1 MLRKTPL
8 VLRLVLFVSIFLLL
22 NHWLMRAYVS
32 FTRQPYVYEANRRG
46 FEAAMD
52 EISFLVLGDSHS
64 LSSVFTPKIPGAF
77 NFSTHGESYILTYF
91 KMRQYLGN
99 HQLDLDV
106 VVMPVSFHTFAGSR
120 IQHIDNHDLA
130 FWAQFVDFIE
140 LGIES
145 GRLDYFME
153 ERIKS
158 EFAYLGGLEEIFEVV
173 HHSRF
178 WLSDRLEAGFLHY
191 SERFSDL
198 GEDEIIKMAGNKAD
212 YHFEGVEYVDPLIV
226 KYFNLLLDLLEEEGV
241 QMVFVIF
248 PTSTEYQNAVAEYVQ
263 IEDHMAK
270 MEALLRGREHVLILD
285 YHDMFVDR
293 YDVFID
299 ADHLNTDGAK
309 ILTSGLL
316 ADLEKN
322 GITWEAEP

>member
-1 MLRKTPL
+1 
-8 VLRLVLFVSIFLLL
+8 LFLAVFLLL
-22 NHWLMRAYVS
+22 NHWVARAYVR

-52 EISFLVLGDSHS
+52 EISFLVLGDSHT

-77 NFSTHGESYILTYF
+77 NFSSHGETYILTYF
-91 KMRQYLGN
+91 KMRQYLRN
-99 HQLDLDV
+99 NQLDLDV
-106 VVMPVSFHTFAGSR
+106 VVMPVSLHTFAGSR
-120 IQHIDNHDLA
+120 MQHIDNHDLA

-140 LGIES
+140 LGIQS
-145 GRLDYFME
+145 GRLEHFIK

-158 EFAYLGGLEEIFEVV
+158 EFAHLGGLEEIFEVV
-173 HHSRF
+173 HHSKF
-178 WLSDRLEAGFLHY
+178 WLSDRLEAGFLYY

-198 GEDEIIKMAGNKAD
+198 DEDKIIKMAGNKAD

-226 KYFNLLLDLLEEEGV
+226 KYFNRLLDLLEEEGV

-270 MEALLRGREHVLILD
+270 MESLLIDRENVLILD
-285 YHDMFVDR
+285 YHDLFTDR

-309 ILTSGLL
+309 ILTSVLL
-316 ADLEKN
+316 ADLKEN
-322 GITWEAEP
+322 GITWEAELQP